1 MAKSNSKK
9 NISIVD
15 RGLTIEGSVSCSG
28 QLIVKG
34 IVQGTLKGD
43 DVVIA
48 EDGAVHADTTVSV
61 MTVGGHFDGTL
72 RVMQKLVVLA
82 SGLCQGKIICSDLTV
97 EAGGI
102 LNGEIEC
109 SK

>member
-15 RGLTIEGSVSCSG
+15 RGLTIDGSVSCSG

-34 IVQGTLKGD
+34 VVQGTLKGD

-48 EDGAVHADTTVSV
+48 EDGAVHADATVAV

-72 RVMQKLVVLA
+72 RVMQKLLVL
-82 SGLCQGKIICSDLTV
+82 STGNCQGKIVCKDLTV
-97 EAGGI
+97 EPGGI
-102 LNGEIEC
+102 LNGEVEC
-109 SK
+109 K